1 MTHPALES
9 PESRACVEA
18 LWAVNPEG
26 AAELLAAF
34 PEAVFEWL
42 GEPTL
47 EVERRTRAEGRRGA
61 GLQGSSAAVGRLF

>member
-18 LWAVNPEG
+18 VWAVNPDG

-34 PEAVFEWL
+34 PEAVFSW
-42 GEPTL
+42 GQTT
-47 EVERRTRAEGRRGA
+47 VEGRYKPAAQAGSRYQPAAEGSR
-61 GLQGSSAAVGRLF
+61 QGRLL